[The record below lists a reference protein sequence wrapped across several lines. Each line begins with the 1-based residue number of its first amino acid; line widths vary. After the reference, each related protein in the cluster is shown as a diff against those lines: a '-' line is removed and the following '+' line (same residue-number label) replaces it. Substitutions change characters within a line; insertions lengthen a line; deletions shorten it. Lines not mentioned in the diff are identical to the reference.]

1 MVDWPTIAS
10 LATAAGTLV
19 LAGATFAAVRSS
31 NRSARL
37 AERTLEAGLRPL
49 LVPTRGDD
57 PDQKVMWVDQHKVL
71 LHGGQATVEEVDGV
85 IYLAA
90 GVRNAGAGIA
100 VLHSWWPM
108 AGYRTSDIGPE
119 PIERFRRLTRDLYI
133 AAHDVGF
140 WQGAIRDADDEHRES
155 ISRAIA
161 DRQPI
166 TIDLL
171 YGDHEGGQR
180 TITRMSLTPFDSGVW
195 FTTVGRYWHIDG
207 GEPR

>member
-1 MVDWPTIAS
+1 MVDWPPIAS

-57 PDQKVMWVDQHKVL
+57 PAQKVMWVDQHKVL
-71 LHGGQATVEEVDGV
+71 LNGGQAAVEEVDGV

-108 AGYRTSDIGPE
+108 AGYQTADIAPV

-140 WQGAIRDADDEHRES
+140 WQGAIRDADDEHRGP
-155 ISRAIA
+155 ISGAIA
-161 DRQPI
+161 DRQPV

-180 TITRMSLTPFDSGVW
+180 TITRMQLTPFDSGVW
-195 FTTVGRYWHIDG
+195 FTTVSRYWHIDG